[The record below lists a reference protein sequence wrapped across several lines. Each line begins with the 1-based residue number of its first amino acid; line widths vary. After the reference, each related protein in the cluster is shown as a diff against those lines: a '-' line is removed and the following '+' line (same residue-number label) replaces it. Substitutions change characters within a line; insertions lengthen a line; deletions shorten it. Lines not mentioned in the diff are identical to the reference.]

1 MHPTPRT
8 TSFPFLLLAL
18 GIGLV
23 PATGLPAQG
32 KQDAALKKELRTK
45 ETAAKQDP
53 DKLCDVAAWAVEKG
67 LAADGKRLYEAVV
80 KLSPDHARAHAALG
94 HVQVDGAWVPKAE
107 AEAAQ
112 GKALAAAMQAKGL
125 VEVDGVWVKKEH
137 VEDGKRGVFHHDG
150 ERVHRDDY
158 LQLQGG
164 KVRHPATGELIAAA
178 DLAQAKAGKFPL
190 DSGQWGDE
198 AAADAFHA
206 KGRPWVVRASFATV
220 VSHLPLAK
228 VRELAAQIDSAW
240 VRIAPLFGTTEP
252 LPTHRPLVV
261 VAASEA
267 EYAQL
272 GQQAGDEASSTSAFL
287 ALPNARLSLPGFA
300 DVRPGICDGTGA
312 LGVYSARHA
321 AGLAIAHSIGRDLGL
336 DLPPWLLHGVGS
348 LTSRLHVP
356 GDAGHYARQDLE
368 AGGVTDPKAMCRS
381 FSLAGAPA
389 ARRHAQFQ
397 VGLMLDF
404 ALQGRDDAAKAATNA
419 FADACK
425 HGDKAAAQK
434 ALAALE
440 EALAAA
446 QAKLVAY
453 QQELAR
459 N

>member
-1 MHPTPRT
+1 MHSTPRT
-8 TSFPFLLLAL
+8 MSFPFLLLAL
-18 GIGLV
+18 GLGLV
-23 PATGLPAQG
+23 PATGLLAQG

-53 DKLCDVAAWAVEKG
+53 EKLCDVAAWAVEKG

-80 KLSPDHARAHAALG
+80 KLSPDHARARAALG
-94 HVQVDGAWVPKAE
+94 HVQVDGTWLPKAE

-112 GKALAAAMQAKGL
+112 SKAIAAAMQAKGL
-125 VEVDGVWVKKEH
+125 VEVDQVWVKPEH
-137 VEDGKRGVFHHDG
+137 ATDGKRGVFHHDG
-150 ERVHRDDY
+150 ERVSRDDY
-158 LQLQGG
+158 LLLQGG
-164 KVRHPATGELIAAA
+164 KVRHPATGELIAAT
-178 DLAQAKAGKFPL
+178 DLEQAKAGKFPL
-190 DSGQWGDE
+190 DGSQWGDE

-228 VRELAAQIDSAW
+228 VREMATQIDSAW
-240 VRIAPLFGTTEP
+240 VRIAPVFGTTEP
-252 LPTHRPLVV
+252 LPAHRPLVV
-261 VAASEA
+261 IAATEA
-267 EYAQL
+267 EYAKL
-272 GQQAGDEASSTSAFL
+272 GEQAGDEASSTSAFL
-287 ALPNARLSLPGFA
+287 ALPNASVPGQPL
-300 DVRPGICDGTGA
+300 VRPGICDGTGA

-321 AGLAIAHSIGRDLGL
+321 AGLAIAHSIGRDLGF
-336 DLPPWLLHGVGS
+336 DLPSWLLHGVGS

-356 GDAGHYARQDLE
+356 SDAGHYARQDLE
-368 AGGVTDPKAMCRS
+368 AGGVTDPKQMCKS
-381 FSLAGAPA
+381 FSLAGDPA

-404 ALQGRDDAAKAATNA
+404 ALQGRDDAAKAASNA

>member
-1 MHPTPRT
+1 MHPTPRP
-8 TSFPFLLLAL
+8 TSFPFLLLAF
-18 GIGLV
+18 
-23 PATGLPAQG
+23 ATGLLPAAGLVAQD
-32 KQDAALKKELRTK
+32 KPDAALKKELRTK

-53 DKLCDVAAWAVEKG
+53 EKLCDLAAWAVEKG

-80 KLSPDHARAHAALG
+80 KLRPDHARARAGLG
-94 HVQVDGAWVPKAE
+94 HVQVDGRWLPKAD

-112 GKALAAAMQAKGL
+112 KQAVAAAMQAKGL
-125 VEVDGVWVKKEH
+125 VDVDGTWVKKEH
-137 VEDGKRGVFHHDG
+137 VADAKRGVFHHEG
-150 ERVHRDDY
+150 ERVSRDDY

-164 KVRHPATGELIAAA
+164 KVRHPTTGELIAVA
-178 DLAQAKAGKFPL
+178 DLEQAKAGKFPL
-190 DSGQWGDE
+190 DGGQWGDE

-206 KGRPWVVRASFATV
+206 KGRPWVVRSSFATV

-228 VRELAAQIDSAW
+228 VREMATQVDSAW
-240 VRIAPLFGTTEP
+240 VRVAPVFGTTEP
-252 LPTHRPLVV
+252 LPVHRPVV
-261 VAASEA
+261 LVAATEA
-267 EYAQL
+267 EYATL
-272 GQQAGDEASSTSAFL
+272 GEQAGDEASSTSAFL
-287 ALPNARLSLPGFA
+287 ALPNARLSLPGLA
-300 DVRPGICDGTGA
+300 GERPGICDGTGA

-356 GDAGHYARQDLE
+356 SDAGHYARQDLE
-368 AGGVTDPKAMCRS
+368 AGGVTDPKAMCQS
-381 FSLAGAPA
+381 FSLAGDPA

-404 ALQGRDDAAKAATNA
+404 ALQGRDGAAKAAIDA
-419 FADACK
+419 FADACRR
-425 HGDKAAAQK
+425 GDKAAAQK

-446 QAKLVAY
+446 QAQLVAF

-459 N
+459 H